1 VFGLPSIRLSMPRT
15 SIGNALVTAKTRVA
29 NFVGGMKETIGNYI
43 EVIVLLVLAP
53 TILAFW
59 ASFRNSITDTNLQSV
74 IDALTIV
81 VVLGIAMAAI
91 TKVTSD

>member
-1 VFGLPSIRLSMPRT
+1 
-15 SIGNALVTAKTRVA
+15 
-29 NFVGGMKETIGNYI
+29 MKETIGNYI
-43 EVIVLLVLAP
+43 ETIVLLVLAP

-59 ASFRNSITDTNLQSV
+59 ASFRDSITDTNLQSV

-91 TKVTSD
+91 SKVTSD